1 MLRSQTILGLLMG
14 GNSTSLS
21 TLKSIEKIYNISFI
35 FTDHDS
41 KEIIR
46 YAKKNKAILYIGSP
60 RSKSFDKFFQTTPIK
75 KPDIIFAVGYKY
87 IVNSN
92 IYNFAK
98 IITLNI
104 HGSLLPK
111 YKGRGPL
118 VRAIMNGDKFT
129 GITVHEIDD
138 SCDGGRILFQK
149 KIKLPSNFTGWQML
163 KKYTKIYPK
172 IIQICIEKVKR
183 KNFKLIRQKTNKN
196 TYLSVTEE
204 DRTINWNTNSKII
217 YNKIRAFSKP
227 FNGSI
232 TYFKNKKIYIN
243 DVKIIKIKKKMK
255 FKNGT
260 ILRVIKK
267 RIHVKT
273 NNNLLSISF
282 FNINDLKF
290 ILINDRFI

>member
-1 MLRSQTILGLLMG
+1 MLKSQTILGLLMG

-21 TLKSIEKIYNISFI
+21 TLKNIEKNYNISFI
-35 FTDHDS
+35 LTDHDS

-46 YAKKNKAILYIGSP
+46 YAKKNKTLLYIGNP
-60 RSKSFDKFFQTTPIK
+60 RSKSFDKFLKDTTIK

-87 IVNSN
+87 IVNGN

-118 VRAIMNGDKFT
+118 IRAIMNGDKFT
-129 GITVHEIDD
+129 GITVHEIDN

-149 KIKLPSNFTGWQML
+149 KIKLPANFTGWQML
-163 KKYTKIYPK
+163 QIYTKIYPK
-172 IIQICIEKVKR
+172 IIQICIEKVKK
-183 KNFKLIRQKTNKN
+183 KNFKLIKQKMNKN
-196 TYLSVTEE
+196 IYPSVTEE

-232 TYFKNKKIYIN
+232 TYFNNKKIYIN

-255 FKNGT
+255 IKNGT
-260 ILRVIKK
+260 ILRIIRK

-273 NNNLLSISF
+273 NNNLFSISLL
-282 FNINDLKF
+282 NTNDLEF
-290 ILINDRFI
+290 ILINHHFT

>member
-1 MLRSQTILGLLMG
+1 MLKSQTILGLLMG
-14 GNSTSLS
+14 GKSTSLS
-21 TLKSIEKIYNISFI
+21 TLKNIEKNYNISFI
-35 FTDHDS
+35 LTDHDS

-46 YAKKNKAILYIGSP
+46 YAKKNKTLLYIGNP
-60 RSKSFDKFFQTTPIK
+60 RSKSFDKFLKDTTIK

-87 IVNSN
+87 IVNDN

-118 VRAIMNGDKFT
+118 IRAIMNGDKFT
-129 GITVHEIDD
+129 GITVHEIDN

-149 KIKLPSNFTGWQML
+149 KIKLPANFTGWQML
-163 KKYTKIYPK
+163 QIYTKIYPK
-172 IIQICIEKVKR
+172 IIQICIEKVKK
-183 KNFKLIRQKTNKN
+183 KNFKLIKQKMNKN
-196 TYLSVTEE
+196 IYPSVTEE

-232 TYFKNKKIYIN
+232 TYFNNKKIYIN

-255 FKNGT
+255 IKNGT
-260 ILRVIKK
+260 ILRIIRK

-273 NNNLLSISF
+273 NNNLFSISLL
-282 FNINDLKF
+282 NTNDLEF
-290 ILINDRFI
+290 ILINHHFT